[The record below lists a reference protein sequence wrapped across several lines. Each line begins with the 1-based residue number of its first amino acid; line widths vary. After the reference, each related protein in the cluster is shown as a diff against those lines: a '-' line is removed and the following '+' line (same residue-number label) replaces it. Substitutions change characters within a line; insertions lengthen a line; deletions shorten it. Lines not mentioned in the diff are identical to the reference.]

1 MEIKSTAFSPN
12 GRIPEEFTCMGKN
25 INPELAFIDPPVD
38 AKSLALVM
46 DDPDAPS
53 GTFTHWVIY
62 NIPPEVKMIPENT
75 TPPGLQAKNGR
86 DENRYT
92 GPCPPNGEHRYFF
105 KLYALDKILPNTIET
120 KEQLQEAMS
129 GHILD
134 DAELM
139 GLFSKTY

>member
-12 GRIPEEFTCMGKN
+12 GRIPEDFTCMGEN
-25 INPELAFIDPPVD
+25 INPELAFVDPPVNT
-38 AKSLALVM
+38 KSLALVM

-53 GTFTHWVIY
+53 GTFTHWVVY
-62 NIPPEVKMIPENT
+62 NIPPEVKMIPQNS
-75 TPPGLQAKNGR
+75 TPPGIQAKNGR

-105 KLYALDKILPNTIET
+105 KLYALDVLLPNTIET